1 MRLNVDEGVGGPE
14 AVDAVR
20 EIEAEAEGDAD
31 RLGCGLAAA
40 DPRVDG
46 FFSDERRGWA
56 ERLDVEDA
64 ARGERRVRELGG
76 SLLSRRE

>member
-14 AVDAVR
+14 PVDAVR
-20 EIEAEAEGDAD
+20 EIDADAEGDAD

-46 FFSDERRGWA
+46 FFSDERRG
-56 ERLDVEDA
+56 
-64 ARGERRVRELGG
+64 
-76 SLLSRRE
+76 